1 MEPLAVRM
9 RPRTLSE
16 VVGQDHLTFAGSPL
30 DQIVNGN
37 LSVSIILF
45 APPGTGKT
53 TLATIIASETKREFV
68 ELSATSATVKD
79 VRLVLSN
86 ATKHFEKTGEP
97 TIVFLDEI
105 HRFTKSQQDTLLP
118 AMEAGII
125 NLIGAT
131 TENPSFSV
139 NSALV
144 SRSILMVLAPLD
156 EQAITDLVERAMHDP
171 RGLDDAVTCSD
182 DVANLIAHLA
192 DGDARQALNR
202 LEAVASYV
210 TSAGRTEITTED
222 VGLVT
227 GQAVHRYDRDGDQH
241 YDIISAFI
249 KSLRGSDP
257 DAALHWLSRMLD
269 AGEDPRFIA
278 RRLIVHASEDVGIAD
293 NSILP
298 LMVATAQACQLI
310 GMPEARINLA
320 HATIALALAPKS
332 NGVIAAINTSQSDVE
347 RGITGNVPLHLRD
360 AHYPGAKALGH
371 GEGYLYPHDYPGHW
385 VNQNYWPI
393 GMNPVRYYEPS
404 SNGGEARYINQLKIT
419 RGESS

>member
-16 VVGQDHLTFAGSPL
+16 VVGQDHLAFDGSPL
-30 DQIVNGN
+30 DQIVKGL
-37 LSVSIILF
+37 LSVSIILW

-53 TLATIIASETKREFV
+53 TLATIIANQTNRRFV
-68 ELSATSATVKD
+68 ELSATNATVKD
-79 VRLVLSN
+79 VRGVLSD
-86 ATKHFEKTGEP
+86 AAQHFESSGEP

-118 AMEAGII
+118 AMESGII

-144 SRSILMVLAPLD
+144 SRSILMVLNPLD
-156 EQAITDLVERAMHDP
+156 EVAIASLVERAVSDA
-171 RGLDDAVTCSD
+171 RGLADAVSVPS
-182 DVANLIAHLA
+182 DVAVMIARQA

-202 LEAVASYV
+202 LDTVASYV
-210 TSAGRTEITTED
+210 LASGRTEVTADD
-222 VGLVT
+222 VALVT
-227 GQAVHRYDRDGDQH
+227 GSASHHYDRDGDQH
-241 YDIISAFI
+241 YDIVSAFI

-257 DAALHWLSRMLD
+257 DAALHWLARMLD
-269 AGEDPRFIA
+269 AGEDPRFVA
-278 RRLIVHASEDVGIAD
+278 RRLIVHASEDVGMAD
-293 NSILP
+293 SSILP

-320 HATIALALAPKS
+320 HATVALALAPKS
-332 NGVIAAINTSQSDVE
+332 NGIIKAINASLNDIQAGMSGE
-347 RGITGNVPLHLRD
+347 VPRHLRD

-371 GEGYLYPHDYPGHW
+371 GEGYLYPHDFEFSW
-385 VNQNYWPI
+385 VKQNYWPI
-393 GMNPVRYYEPS
+393 GMTARIYYEPRQ
-404 SNGGEARYINQLKIT
+404 NGVEGKYVNQLAHT
-419 RGESS
+419 RNI